1 MNPPKTIATIRRGH
15 SQQSSNRSFPPRQ
28 PFHIPYPV
36 PKYLPTKTPIER
48 KAPLNA
54 HTMVI
59 LGARVQVD
67 DEVGHHN
74 CEEKEQ
80 DVDVSALMTSHS
92 ICCVFYPSPRRL
104 GVLASNPRLW
114 IKRRILELKT
124 ANDHDSLVNSIG
136 QGGFMR
142 DLYSTLSSDVT
153 KEVGKNLEAN
163 IPYIE
168 VQP

>member
-1 MNPPKTIATIRRGH
+1 
-15 SQQSSNRSFPPRQ
+15 
-28 PFHIPYPV
+28 
-36 PKYLPTKTPIER
+36 
-48 KAPLNA
+48 
-54 HTMVI
+54 
-59 LGARVQVD
+59 VQVD